1 MLVKGEE
8 NIGGDEFKMRDA
20 FEQMDIVYRISETNN
35 SELQEINLSTG
46 KVRII
51 NLTVGIDVSTVAY
64 SKKDGFIYGVS
75 SGFPKVVYKIDLA
88 GFVDC
93 LGEVLPSLVDGDY
106 EISTIDKNGY
116 LYIKSISSRKYYTI
130 DLSNEMSETYNY
142 LVLPRDNYNVDRD
155 SVGMELRGPNFN
167 GLDWDY
173 NIKDGNLYGV
183 NDGGNIKMISPVTG
197 IVESINDLR
206 LPAADYMIS
215 YFDRNNKFYAVRK
228 NTKKIYIINDINPK
242 HIVINNIAK
251 ESEDASMYLNNIYQE
266 KKMENSK
273 VEKFLRPEYK
283 DDLEEIATAIKEESI
298 EVIEKEHIVENIE
311 MVEEVIDDNKPSI
324 VINTNIDKEYVI
336 VSEEVQ
342 YTISIENTGDIDIY
356 NINIV
361 NWLDKKL
368 EFIDGSVEINEIEE
382 EEASIISGI
391 EIGILNAGAKVVVKY
406 KALVIDDGVIKTSDT
421 IQFFYKGS
429 EDNKEEVVHIKTDD
443 IIINS
448 KVVDIKIK
456 KTSDKKFVV
465 LRDEIKYKIKII
477 NDTSITAS
485 NILVKDEFPQYLEFI
500 KGSFSLNGQPINNI
514 NLKNGINIG
523 TIESLESV
531 QLEYAVNIIGNPCSL
546 TKETGVDVSYNYIL
560 ENGYIGTR
568 KVSTVGEEVNSF
580 DMGISNFKQ
589 ITVESYLNIEVS
601 KPEVESIN
609 KINGDIKIGNYHT
622 VKTAE
627 TISNE
632 GQYLTGYK
640 LVINGDIEVVI
651 EYTENNLSRRV
662 HSAKYIIPFSTF
674 IILPRGYNLGSKIEV
689 EGILENLYHKLI
701 DGRVLFVNIAT
712 IINAKVVF

>member
-1 MLVKGEE
+1 
-8 NIGGDEFKMRDA
+8 MRDA
-20 FEQMDIVYRISETNN
+20 FEQRDIVYRISETNN

-51 NLTVGIDVSTVAY
+51 NLTVGIDVSTVTY

-75 SGFPKVVYKIDLA
+75 SGFPKVIYKITLD
-88 GFVDC
+88 GIVDC
-93 LGEVLPSLVDGDY
+93 LAEVLPNLVDGNY

-173 NIKDGNLYGV
+173 SIKDGNLYGV

-197 IVESINDLR
+197 IVESINDVR

-242 HIVINNIAK
+242 HIVINSIAK

-266 KKMENSK
+266 KKIESSK
-273 VEKFLRPEYK
+273 VEKFLRHEYK

-311 MVEEVIDDNKPSI
+311 IIEEVIDDNKPSI
-324 VINTNIDKEYVI
+324 IINTNIDKEYVI

-361 NWLDKKL
+361 NWLNKKL
-368 EFIDGSVEINEIEE
+368 EFIEGSVEINEIEE

-391 EIGILNAGAKVVVKY
+391 EIGILNAGAKMVVKY
-406 KALVIDDGVIKTSDT
+406 KAIVIDEGEIKTRDT
-421 IQFFYKGS
+421 IQFFYRGS
-429 EDNKEEVVHIKTDD
+429 KDNKEEIVYIKTDD
-443 IIINS
+443 IIVKS

-477 NDTSITAS
+477 NNTGITAS
-485 NILVKDEFPQYLEFI
+485 NVLVKDEIPQYLEFI
-500 KGSFSLNGQPINNI
+500 KGSFSLNGQAINNI

-523 TIESLESV
+523 ILKSLESV
-531 QLEYAVNIIGNPCSL
+531 EVEYAVNIIGNPCSV

-568 KVSTVGEEVNSF
+568 RVSTVGEEVNSF

-589 ITVESYLNIEVS
+589 LTVESYLNIEAS

-609 KINGDIKIGNYHT
+609 KINSNIKIENYHT

-640 LVINGDIEVVI
+640 LVINGDIEVII
-651 EYTENNLSRRV
+651 EYTENNLRRMV
-662 HSAKYIIPFSTF
+662 HSAKYRIPFSTF
-674 IILPRGYNLGSKIEV
+674 IVLPRGYNLGSKIEV

-701 DGRVLFVNIAT
+701 DERILFVNIAT